1 MDENLLAN
9 IDQEL
14 LIKNLDDLNSNQSVS
29 FPIQD
34 LSSYGDEVANHLEQ
48 IAVGAIKQY
57 ATGAAKNQK
66 FSTVLKDS
74 TLSHFGIQVKPQK
87 GAAKNAKNLK
97 NVKSVPTAQFIA
109 IAAIMAVI
117 SANLKEIIAREKQI
131 IDFLE
136 VDKQSKI
143 KSDVL
148 VLNKVIREYSHNYDN
163 DKFLSSR
170 ENQVIEI
177 KREAEHN
184 ILFYKEIVERDLNA
198 ANKGIYA
205 EVDKVIAK
213 IQNQFQYYKLCL
225 YIFAYSS
232 FLDVILLGNFYPDF
246 IDMIRDE
253 ILEQVEQYRVT
264 YENAYQTI
272 EKIVKKSGKSQGLKI
287 ASAATKLVGNV
298 LTKTKA
304 TKQGEKMKDNSASLD
319 KKRDDSIETFMI
331 AFSQNQ
337 TSGVEGILNNL
348 ELIKKIHSDE
358 ANIYLTDKQIIIEN
372 N

>member
-117 SANLKEIIAREKQI
+117 SANLKEIIAVSN
-131 IDFLE
+131 LE
-136 VDKQSKI
+136 ISTNIFWKTFSRSYSTTISFKI
-143 KSDVL
+143 ST
-148 VLNKVIREYSHNYDN
+148 NIFRST
-163 DKFLSSR
+163 
-170 ENQVIEI
+170 IEI
-177 KREAEHN
+177 
-184 ILFYKEIVERDLNA
+184 
-198 ANKGIYA
+198 
-205 EVDKVIAK
+205 
-213 IQNQFQYYKLCL
+213 
-225 YIFAYSS
+225 
-232 FLDVILLGNFYPDF
+232 
-246 IDMIRDE
+246 
-253 ILEQVEQYRVT
+253 T
-264 YENAYQTI
+264 
-272 EKIVKKSGKSQGLKI
+272 
-287 ASAATKLVGNV
+287 
-298 LTKTKA
+298 
-304 TKQGEKMKDNSASLD
+304 
-319 KKRDDSIETFMI
+319 
-331 AFSQNQ
+331 
-337 TSGVEGILNNL
+337 NL
-348 ELIKKIHSDE
+348 
-358 ANIYLTDKQIIIEN
+358 
-372 N
+372 